1 MLAMARQAGMRL
13 VGPNCQG
20 ITNFSNGAVLTF
32 STMYLEEPPADG
44 PVAVASQSGSM
55 SQVPYAMLRA
65 RGFGVR
71 YCAATGNEADVSV
84 AEVATA
90 MALDPEIRLIVLY
103 LETIRDASWVAELG
117 RVAASRRLPV
127 VALKAGAT
135 PAGQSAALSHTAA
148 LANEDRVVDAFL
160 EQVGIYRARDV
171 QDLISAA
178 AIHLK
183 SGWTPSG
190 TGVAVVSN
198 SGASCVLTAD
208 AIASGGSS
216 ALHLAV
222 LQPDTVRGIAT
233 VLPGFAT
240 ATNPVDLT
248 SALLGN
254 SGLFSQVLP
263 LLGRDP
269 SVDALIVAVPVA
281 GAGYDVDALAADA
294 GRFAESGI
302 PTIVVSAHAPV
313 AEVFRS
319 HGLPVFATE
328 NEAVAALDQWMACH
342 GRSAAAA
349 VRPRAVVVP
358 EPPAATEVLDEAAS
372 LDLLAA
378 GGVPTVPRRLC
389 CDADAAARA
398 LLSFGAPVVAKGCT
412 SRVTHKSDE
421 GLVVLGLR
429 TEDEVRRAY
438 SAIDARL
445 RIADP
450 DAAGI
455 LVAPMVGGGRELMIG
470 ARVDPVFGAL
480 VLVGDG
486 GGHVEVLPDLQVLL
500 PPFDEGDVLAALRRL
515 RIAPLLA
522 GIRGQMPADV
532 GAFAMAAVA
541 VGHLIGD
548 ARSGVVELDI
558 NPVIVGRHGEGCV
571 AVDAVI
577 RRART

>member
-1 MLAMARQAGMRL
+1 M
-13 VGPNCQG
+13 
-20 ITNFSNGAVLTF
+20 
-32 STMYLEEPPADG
+32 
-44 PVAVASQSGSM
+44 
-55 SQVPYAMLRA
+55 
-65 RGFGVR
+65 
-71 YCAATGNEADVSV
+71 
-84 AEVATA
+84 
-90 MALDPEIRLIVLY
+90 
-103 LETIRDASWVAELG
+103 
-117 RVAASRRLPV
+117 
-127 VALKAGAT
+127 
-135 PAGQSAALSHTAA
+135 
-148 LANEDRVVDAFL
+148 
-160 EQVGIYRARDV
+160 
-171 QDLISAA
+171 
-178 AIHLK
+178 
-183 SGWTPSG
+183 
-190 TGVAVVSN
+190 VSN

-208 AIASGGSS
+208 AIASGGAS

-254 SGLFSQVLP
+254 SALFSHVLP

-294 GRFAESGI
+294 GRFAESGT

-328 NEAVAALDQWMACH
+328 SEAVAALDQWMAGH

-349 VRPRAVVVP
+349 IRPRAVVVP

-378 GGVPTVPRRLC
+378 GGVLTVPRRLC
-389 CDADAAARA
+389 RDADAVARA

-412 SRVTHKSDE
+412 SRVTHKSDQ

-470 ARVDPVFGAL
+470 ARVDPVFGAV

-522 GIRGQMPADV
+522 GIRGQV
-532 GAFAMAAVA
+532 
-541 VGHLIGD
+541 
-548 ARSGVVELDI
+548 
-558 NPVIVGRHGEGCV
+558 PVRCGRVRHGRGRGGSSRRRRQ
-571 AVDAVI
+571 I
-577 RRART
+577 GRGRARHQPGHRRPARRGVRRGRRRDQEGANLSARARPSAGPGARRHRAEGHRPGDDEVAAGVEHAA